1 MSTDVET
8 KVNKN
13 AEVTVID
20 ESGRKIVIKK
30 PNRLQIVNYRIACGD
45 KRDAL
50 QEEIFVL
57 PWVQSIDG
65 EKIPVPVALIDVK
78 NLIQM
83 LDNEGYMAVLNE
95 IVKQLPSE
103 TEESASKKGV

>member
-1 MSTDVET
+1 MSTAVET
-8 KVNKN
+8 KVSKN
-13 AEVTVID
+13 AEVTVTD
-20 ESGRKIVIKK
+20 ELGRKIVIKK

-83 LDNEGYMAVLNE
+83 LDNEGYIAVLDE
-95 IVKQLPSE
+95 IVKQFPASSE
-103 TEESASKKGV
+103 EDASKKAV